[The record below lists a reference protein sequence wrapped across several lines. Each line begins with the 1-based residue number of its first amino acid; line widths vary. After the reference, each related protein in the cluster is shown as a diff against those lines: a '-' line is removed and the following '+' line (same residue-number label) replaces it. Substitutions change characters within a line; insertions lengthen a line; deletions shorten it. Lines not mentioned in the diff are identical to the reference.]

1 MIKHLPASA
10 SADEICAAL
19 GDDGCVVVDN
29 VVRPEVMDEVARELR
44 PFAENTPLG
53 PDDFSGRRT
62 RRTGGLIARSPKSR
76 ELVMHPVVLGAT
88 GKMLGHATSFQL
100 HLTQIISIGPGEPA
114 QTIHRDQWAFDFF
127 PFPRGYEVQCN
138 TIWAMTDFTAENGA
152 TRVIPGSNHFD
163 DKLRFTEAD
172 TEPAEMSKGS
182 VLFYTGSIYH
192 GGGAN
197 RSKEIRTGIN
207 ITYNVSWLR
216 QEENQYLSVPLDIAR
231 TLPVD
236 LLRLMGY
243 RLGAYALGYVDDTRD
258 PIEVVRPDL
267 ARTGF
272 RPVLETQKSAEF
284 LTTQPRA
291 STEKS
296 E

>member
-10 SADEICAAL
+10 SPDEICAAL

-29 VVRPEVMDEVARELR
+29 VVRPEAMDEVARELR

-88 GKMLGHATSFQL
+88 GKMLDHATSFQL